1 IQHYIKDW
9 SEHSRGA
16 IACEAVRAIA
26 YNGSSPALMLVDTM
40 ARKFKSRQVRSAANA
55 ALQQAADVLGITR
68 EELADKIVPDLGF
81 DENLCRVFDYGT
93 RQFQVYLTPA
103 LELEIYEGEKKFKN
117 LPKPGTKDDPEQSA
131 QAVKDFKEMKK
142 QMKTAIQSQ
151 KSRLEY
157 ALLCDRKWTVQGWK
171 DLFIKK
177 PVMHCFAI
185 GLIWG
190 IYQNQNQD
198 QQLIQTFRY
207 TEDGS
212 FNTSDSDE
220 YEFPENTESI
230 RIGLVHPVE
239 LEQDVISEWLEQL
252 ADYEITQPFAQLS
265 RKVYKLLPEE
275 AGKTAVQRF
284 SGNEMGNV
292 TLAGKMLKA
301 EWSKGA
307 AQDGGAFCEF
317 TREDIASQKKSKD
330 GKMQYTGYYVELAF
344 EGMYIQISYE
354 DNQSVA
360 IGDLKFWSLEQ
371 PIRAENPLKLEQ
383 VSPRYF
389 SEIILQLT
397 TIFGEDATE
406 HAEDEN

>member
-1 IQHYIKDW
+1 
-9 SEHSRGA
+9 
-16 IACEAVRAIA
+16 
-26 YNGSSPALMLVDTM
+26 M
-40 ARKFKSRQVRSAANA
+40 ARKFKNKQVRSAANA
-55 ALQQAADVLGITR
+55 ALQQAANVLGITR
-68 EELADKIVPDLGF
+68 EELADKIIPDLGF

-93 RQFQVYLTPA
+93 RQFQVYLTPS

-117 LPKPGTKDDPEQSA
+117 LPKPGAKDDPEKSA
-131 QAVKDFKEMKK
+131 QAVKEFKEMKK
-142 QMKTAIQSQ
+142 QMKATIQSQ

-157 ALLCDRKWTVQGWK
+157 ALLCDRKWTIQGWK

-190 IYQNQNQD
+190 VYQD
-198 QQLIQTFRY
+198 QKLIQTFRY

-220 YEFPENTESI
+220 YEFPEDTESI

-252 ADYEITQPFAQLS
+252 ADYEITQPFAQLG
-265 RKVYKLLPEE
+265 RKVYRLLPEE
-275 AGKTAVQRF
+275 SGKTAVQRF

-301 EWSKGA
+301 EWSKGD
-307 AQDGGAFCEF
+307 AQDGGAFYEF
-317 TREDIASQKKSKD
+317 TRTDIASQKKSED

-344 EGMYIQISYE
+344 EGMYIAISFE
-354 DNQSVA
+354 DNQNVA
-360 IGDLKFWSLEQ
+360 IGELKFWSLDQ
-371 PIRAENPLKLEQ
+371 PIHAKNPLKLEQ

-397 TIFGEDATE
+397 TIFGEEVTE
-406 HAEDEN
+406 HAENYKFKISGAPVQCSII